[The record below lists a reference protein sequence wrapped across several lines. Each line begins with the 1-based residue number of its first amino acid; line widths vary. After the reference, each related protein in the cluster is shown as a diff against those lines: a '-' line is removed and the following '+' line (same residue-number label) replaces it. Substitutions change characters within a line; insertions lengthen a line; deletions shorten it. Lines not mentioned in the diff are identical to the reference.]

1 MAVYT
6 QIYTVGMYMHKDPNS
21 VYMCMHCYPT
31 ALNVPS
37 VYMCMHCYHTALNV
51 PDCIQCSP
59 KTIYAIDKSI
69 CIYWK
74 GLNDADQNSEFRH
87 ILIETHLT
95 EV

>member
-6 QIYTVGMYMHKDPNS
+6 QIYTVGLYMHKDPIS
-21 VYMCMHCYPT
+21 VYMCMHCYP
-31 ALNVPS
+31 
-37 VYMCMHCYHTALNV
+37 TALNV

-69 CIYWK
+69 CIYCK